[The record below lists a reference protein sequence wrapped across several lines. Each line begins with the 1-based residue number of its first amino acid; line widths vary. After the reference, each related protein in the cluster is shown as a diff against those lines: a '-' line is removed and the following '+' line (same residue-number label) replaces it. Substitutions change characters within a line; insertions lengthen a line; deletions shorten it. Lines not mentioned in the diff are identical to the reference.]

1 MVALKN
7 AFIQGLLAVTVA
19 AIPLAPEESSLDVR
33 SQETYPDFT
42 SSALVA
48 RKNPDKCEIHIHV
61 DSKLKTIAS
70 PTLWRYC
77 RGTRTRRRKRAKTI
91 LTLLLTFLIR
101 LQRTVRKPLHR
112 EVHDRHLGQAR
123 HPNLQEMGRPRDG
136 HLVCDQSREQAR
148 AAHDQGKDV
157 LGRRQD
163 PRGDHPRQLAQLL
176 HPLVRHPE
184 VELGQLRQLQVQ
196 VGAGQQ
202 RIPPRVRPV
211 V

>member
-61 DSKLKTIAS
+61 DSSNGLCGSHCTEKYTIDIWDKPGTQICKKWGGHETGTWYATNPGNKLELPTTKGKTF
-70 PTLWRYC
+70 W
-77 RGTRTRRRKRAKTI
+77 
-91 LTLLLTFLIR
+91 
-101 LQRTVRKPLHR
+101 V
-112 EVHDRHLGQAR
+112 D
-123 HPNLQEMGRPRDG
+123 GRIPG
-136 HLVCDQSREQAR
+136 
-148 AAHDQGKDV
+148 
-157 LGRRQD
+157 
-163 PRGDHPRQLAQLL
+163 GDHPRQLAQLL

-202 RIPPRVRPV
+202 RIPP
-211 V
+211 